1 MKSLVKNYM
10 TALPQTIG
18 VDGNL
23 YLAKLLMDENS
34 CHHLPVLNGG
44 KLVGMLSYL
53 DLSLVLLTSKGQEF
67 RVKDV
72 MTSSPYVVSPDME
85 IKEVATQML
94 EQKISSTI
102 VEAKGDNPWGIFTT
116 TDALKI
122 VAGM

>member
-1 MKSLVKNYM
+1 MKIVVKNYM

-23 YLAKLLMDENS
+23 HLAKLLMDENT
-34 CHHLPVLNGG
+34 CHHLPVLDGG

-53 DLSLVLLTSKGQEF
+53 DLSLVLLTSKGKDF

-72 MTSSPYVVSPDME
+72 MTGSPYIVTPDTE
-85 IKEVATQML
+85 IKVVATQML
-94 EQKISSTI
+94 EQKISSAI
-102 VEAKGDNPWGIFTT
+102 VQAKGDQPWGIFTT

-122 VAGM
+122 VAGI